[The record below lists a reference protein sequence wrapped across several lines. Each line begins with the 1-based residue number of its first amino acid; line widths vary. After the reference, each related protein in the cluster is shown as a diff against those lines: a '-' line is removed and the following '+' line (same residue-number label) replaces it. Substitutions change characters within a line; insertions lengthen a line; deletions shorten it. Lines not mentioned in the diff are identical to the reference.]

1 MTTKQLSFQSTNWKH
16 RFAHGGSLR
25 KLAKGRGAR
34 PLSSRE
40 PLHLVFKINKAK
52 MRGGLRGFK
61 SQKIIKFLFQKY
73 AKKFF
78 VRIDQ
83 ITIQHDH
90 IHVIVRSP
98 RRFYF
103 QSFFKVIAGQIAQ
116 VFQKQGLLKSDE
128 ELLKPNQGMTATPK
142 GTGLWKY
149 RPFSRVIRGWKAYGI
164 VRDYLQLNELEA
176 LGHIPY
182 RKLRLKG
189 LSFSEW
195 SVLWA

>member
-25 KLAKGRGAR
+25 QLAKGRGAR

-52 MRGGLRGFK
+52 MRGGLRGWK

-83 ITIQHDH
+83 ITIQRDH

-149 RPFSRVIRGWKAYGI
+149 RPFS
-164 VRDYLQLNELEA
+164 
-176 LGHIPY
+176 
-182 RKLRLKG
+182 
-189 LSFSEW
+189 
-195 SVLWA
+195 

>member
-1 MTTKQLSFQSTNWKH
+1 
-16 RFAHGGSLR
+16 
-25 KLAKGRGAR
+25 
-34 PLSSRE
+34 
-40 PLHLVFKINKAK
+40 
-52 MRGGLRGFK
+52 MRGGLRGSK

-83 ITIQHDH
+83 LTIQHDH

-116 VFQKQGLLKSDE
+116 VFQTKGLLKPDD
-128 ELLKPNQGMTATPK
+128 ELLKPNQGMTDTPR

-149 RPFSRVIRGWKAYGI
+149 RPFTRVIRGWKVYGI
-164 VRDYLQLNELEA
+164 VRGYMQLNELEA

-189 LSFSEW
+189 LSLS
-195 SVLWA
+195 

>member
-1 MTTKQLSFQSTNWKH
+1 MATNQLSFQKTIWKH

-25 KLAKGRGAR
+25 NLAKGRGAR

-40 PLHLVFKINKAK
+40 PLHLVFKIDKAK
-52 MRGGLRGFK
+52 LCGGLRGNK
-61 SQKIIKFLFQKY
+61 SQKIIKYLMRKY

-83 ITIQHDH
+83 FTIQHDH
-90 IHVIVRSP
+90 IHIILRSP
-98 RRFYF
+98 RRRNF

-116 VFQKQGLLKSDE
+116 VFQKEGLLRSDE
-128 ELLKPNQGMTATPK
+128 GMTGAPK
-142 GTGLWKY
+142 HGTGLWKH

-164 VRDYLQLNELEA
+164 VRDYLLLNELEA

-182 RKLRLKG
+182 RTLRLKG
-189 LSFSEW
+189 LCLSEW
-195 SVLWA
+195 RELWL

>member
-1 MTTKQLSFQSTNWKH
+1 DQL
-16 RFAHGGSLR
+16 
-25 KLAKGRGAR
+25 
-34 PLSSRE
+34 
-40 PLHLVFKINKAK
+40 
-52 MRGGLRGFK
+52 
-61 SQKIIKFLFQKY
+61 
-73 AKKFF
+73 
-78 VRIDQ
+78 
-83 ITIQHDH
+83 TIQHDH

-103 QSFFKVIAGQIAQ
+103 QSFFKVIAGQISQ
-116 VFQKQGLLKSDE
+116 VFQKQGLLKSNDE
-128 ELLKPNQGMTATPK
+128 LTKSNDELLKADRRMTATPK

-195 SVLWA
+195 SILWA